1 MRILVLGWVPG
12 FRFPG
17 FQGSRFPGFQV
28 SSFPG
33 FQFSRFPGFQVSRV
47 LGFQGS
53 RFSGLQV
60 SRFPDFQ
67 VSIGFS
73 FPGYRFPGFQG
84 SRVPRF
90 QDSRGLGLIGFP
102 VSKVPGLSWQEQKTF
117 LSLCSPTS
125 RVNLSSLANICRFCL
140 LSSSSGAQTIYIT
153 LFVWERKG
161 SRRLKERLNR
171 FDEHISWC
179 S

>member
-53 RFSGLQV
+53 RFSGLQI

-67 VSIGFS
+67 VSIGFC

-84 SRVPRF
+84 S
-90 QDSRGLGLIGFP
+90 
-102 VSKVPGLSWQEQKTF
+102 KVPGFQGFRAHRVSGFQGSRVELQEQKTF